1 VTTGVFV
8 LGAAGTVV
16 AAWRFGTVVD
26 GATGADVVVAG
37 TVVTGTVEVDVP
49 GAVLDVVLSAICTD
63 VGVTASDVL
72 LDEQATRTTRPKE
85 TARIEAS
92 TRVFIHLACLS
103 VLLTHALTSF

>member
-1 VTTGVFV
+1 VITGVFV
-8 LGAAGTVV
+8 LGAVGTVV
-16 AAWRFGTVVD
+16 VAWRFGTVVD
-26 GATGADVVVAG
+26 GATGTDVVVAG
-37 TVVTGTVEVDVP
+37 TVVAGTVEVDVS
-49 GAVLDVVLSAICTD
+49 GAALDVVLSAIRTD
-63 VGVTASDVL
+63 VGVTASDVS

>member
-1 VTTGVFV
+1 MITGVFV

-16 AAWRFGTVVD
+16 ETWRFGAVVA

-37 TVVTGTVEVDVP
+37 TVVAGTVEVDVP

-63 VGVTASDVL
+63 VCVTASDAL
-72 LDEQATRTTRPKE
+72 LDEQATRTRRPKE
-85 TARIEAS
+85 TARMGAS

>member
-16 AAWRFGTVVD
+16 AAWRFGAVVD

-37 TVVTGTVEVDVP
+37 TVVAGIVDVEVSGV
-49 GAVLDVVLSAICTD
+49 ALDVVLSAICTG
-63 VGVTASDVL
+63 VGVTASDAL

-85 TARIEAS
+85 AARIGAS